1 MPHIDNAA
9 LAEVPAL
16 AITRLMLT
24 DFRSYGRA
32 RLDLDARPVVLTG
45 PNGAGKTNLLEA
57 VSFLV
62 PGRGLRRAKLGSV
75 ARRGS
80 DGTAE
85 NPWAVAAEIAT
96 AAGGVSIGTG
106 PDPEQGETARERRIV
121 RIDGAPARSQ
131 AALGDIVALV
141 WLTPQMDRLFL
152 DGASERRRFM
162 DRLAEALNPEHG
174 SHVNAYDHAMRER
187 LKLLRG
193 ESVSPERDWL
203 DALEARMAEEGVA
216 IAATRRLLAQ
226 RLDALVRETLAPFPA
241 AAVMVEG
248 LLESGLDTMPAL
260 AVEDRFRALLAENR
274 RGDADAGM
282 TQEGPHRSDMT
293 VLHLGSGETA
303 RSMPA
308 ADCSTGEQKALLI
321 ALVLAHARLVAAT
334 RNITPLVLLD
344 EIAAHLDRERRQAL
358 FELLLGLGAQAWLTG
373 TDAEIFAS
381 LGNRAQLFA
390 VAPGR
395 VLGHGPITGPNGL

>member
-1 MPHIDNAA
+1 LPHIDNAA

-24 DFRSYGRA
+24 EFRSYGRA

-62 PGRGLRRAKLGSV
+62 PGRGLRRARLGSV
-75 ARRGS
+75 GRRRGS
-80 DGTAE
+80 DDTAGG
-85 NPWAVAAEIAT
+85 PWAVAAEIAT
-96 AAGGVSIGTG
+96 GTGSVSIGTG
-106 PDPEQGETARERRIV
+106 PDPEQSEASRERRIV
-121 RIDGAPARSQ
+121 RIDGTPARSQ
-131 AALGDIVALV
+131 AALGEMVAIV

-162 DRLAEALNPEHG
+162 DRLAEALDPEHG

-193 ESVSPERDWL
+193 ESVAPEPDWL

-216 IAATRRLLAQ
+216 IAATRRLLAR
-226 RLDALVRETLAPFPA
+226 RLDMLVRETLAPFPA

-248 LLESGLDTMPAL
+248 LLETWLDAMPAL

-274 RGDADAGM
+274 RGDGDAGM
-282 TQEGPHRSDMT
+282 TQAGPHRSDLG
-293 VLHLGSGETA
+293 VLHLGSGDIV

-334 RNITPLVLLD
+334 RGIAPLVLLD
-344 EIAAHLDRERRQAL
+344 EIAAHLDRERRHAL
-358 FELLLGLGAQAWLTG
+358 FELLLGLGAQAWMTG

-381 LGNRAQLFA
+381 LGSRAQLFA

-395 VLGHGPITGPNGL
+395 VLGHGPTVGS

>member
-24 DFRSYGRA
+24 DFRSYGRV

-75 ARRGS
+75 ARRDS
-80 DGTAE
+80 DGVAG

-96 AAGGVSIGTG
+96 AAGSVAIGTG
-106 PDPEQGETARERRIV
+106 PDPEQGEASRERRIV

-162 DRLAEALNPEHG
+162 DRLAEALDPEHG
-174 SHVNAYDHAMRER
+174 SHVNAYEHAMRER
-187 LKLLRG
+187 LRLLRG
-193 ESVSPERDWL
+193 ESVPPERDWL

-248 LLESGLDTMPAL
+248 ILESGLDAMPAL
-260 AVEDRFRALLAENR
+260 AVEDRFRAQLAENR

-282 TQEGPHRSDMT
+282 TQSGPHRSDMS
-293 VLHLGSGETA
+293 VLHLGSGDGA

-334 RNITPLVLLD
+334 RALTPLVLLD

-358 FELLLGLGAQAWLTG
+358 FELLLGLGAQAWMTG
-373 TDAEIFAS
+373 TDAEIFTS

-395 VLGHGPITGPNGL
+395 VLGHGPMTGSAAS